1 MNNVLIFDYD
11 GVLVDSFD
19 IFMNNFIKACKQ
31 QGFESIATKK
41 DFLKLFENNM
51 YESMFAMGMTKDQ
64 ILKIVYFMRDALTE
78 NQDKIR
84 VFEGITENLEKLSKD
99 NKLVIVTSN
108 ETNVVNDF
116 LKSRNLTFFDEII
129 GSDKAPSKIEK
140 INKIKEKY
148 PNQKYFYIGD
158 TKGDIIE
165 GKKAGVKTVAVSW
178 GWHKKEQLEE
188 EKPDFIIDFP
198 SEIKKVLE

>member
-1 MNNVLIFDYD
+1 MKNVLIFDYD

-19 IFMNNFIKACKQ
+19 IFMNNFIKACNK
-31 QGFESIATKK
+31 QGFESIATEK

-51 YESMFAMGMTKDQ
+51 YESMFARGMTKAQ

-78 NQDKIR
+78 NQDKIK
-84 VFEGITENLEKLSKD
+84 VFEGISETLEKLSKE
-99 NKLVIVTSN
+99 NRLVIVTSN
-108 ETNVVNDF
+108 ETNVVNNF
-116 LKSRNLTFFDEII
+116 LKSRNLSFFDDIY

-140 INKIKEKY
+140 INKIKDKY
-148 PNQKYFYIGD
+148 PNENYFYIGD

-165 GKKAGVKTVAVSW
+165 GKKACVKTVAVSW

-188 EKPDFIIDFP
+188 LDPDFIIDNP
-198 SEIKKVLE
+198 KELEELVK